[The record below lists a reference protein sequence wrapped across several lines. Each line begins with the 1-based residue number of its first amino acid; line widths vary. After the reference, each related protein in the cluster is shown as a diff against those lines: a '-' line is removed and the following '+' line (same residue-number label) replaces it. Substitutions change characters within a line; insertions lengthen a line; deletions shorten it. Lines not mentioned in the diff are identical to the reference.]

1 MSQLFG
7 GDVNDR
13 ISGFSE
19 GRQGAVHYLHALRD
33 HWLLVGGLIAAS
45 VGIAVAYVATAE
57 KRFEAQSEILV
68 APISNSDSTFIG
80 FQLLREGDAQTRAAL
95 TAARF
100 VKTPRVV
107 DAAAARLAMEPR
119 EARKAITVTPV
130 GQADIV
136 TITGKASTPERAVEI
151 ADVFADETIKQR
163 TRQFQDE
170 LRATIK
176 RLRAQLAPIPPQRRT
191 EPEAVALLQRLG
203 NLTGLVGSSDPTLQ
217 LMSNAVP
224 PEKQSWPRPVLSVL
238 VALIASSL
246 LGVGIALGLETV
258 NPRVKREEE
267 LLLEQRLPI
276 LTRVP
281 RMPRKLIR
289 GYLTGKEPLPGAV
302 REAYRTLRTSL
313 LGAGG
318 GDRFPSVVLVT
329 SAMPGEAKT
338 MTSVNLAITLAN
350 SGQRVV
356 LIDGDLRRPMV
367 ATLFGVAARSA
378 GFADVLLGR
387 ADVTEALV
395 EAPGFGD
402 RLQLMLASPEHAHLI
417 DLLEPGRVERALA
430 EIRLRADVVVID
442 SPPVTE
448 VADAITLAT
457 EADTVLVAVRLGRTR
472 RDRLNELRRMLAQRG
487 IAISGFV
494 VTTRR
499 QRRGGGYYYG
509 SEDDH
514 GLASPRAMAAEA
526 APQESPPPPDRRPDG
541 DVAPAGARS
550 APDDF

>member
-170 LRATIK
+170 LTATIK